1 MQCNISQMH
10 KSKAWVPIIFC
21 CPLSD
26 LLRFHSV
33 GRECKM
39 LLIEF
44 FNSLEKIAQSLEFNN
59 VPRSQNIADDS
70 GPVDWPCTDIHIG
83 RKE

>member
-1 MQCNISQMH
+1 MQCYISQMH
-10 KSKAWVPIIFC
+10 NSKAWVLIIFC

-26 LLRFHSV
+26 QLRFHTV

-44 FNSLEKIAQSLEFNN
+44 FNSLEKIAQSLKFNS
-59 VPRSQNIADDS
+59 VPRSQNIANDS
-70 GPVDWPCTDIHIG
+70 GPVDIHIG